1 MAEQSF
7 GIALFYYGGNFESR
21 VFGWNDI
28 KIIKS
33 LILLFYTKINIF
45 FLLDKRF
52 LFNYYKHKEG
62 VPRCQKGVSPMGQ
75 EDASQKQKYWK
86 LENIKC
92 NFTKEVFQM
101 RKHSWLKKSIASL
114 LALIMILSVIPMTVF
129 AEEEPNAKNTIDIML
144 PEGENEIVISVLK
157 TQDGRVVLAP
167 TGTNEETELIQN
179 GAVRASAPMTV
190 RIIRMTSM
198 HVYIQI
204 TVPDLIG
211 T

>member
-1 MAEQSF
+1 
-7 GIALFYYGGNFESR
+7 
-21 VFGWNDI
+21 
-28 KIIKS
+28 
-33 LILLFYTKINIF
+33 
-45 FLLDKRF
+45 
-52 LFNYYKHKEG
+52 
-62 VPRCQKGVSPMGQ
+62 
-75 EDASQKQKYWK
+75 
-86 LENIKC
+86 
-92 NFTKEVFQM
+92 M